1 MRRPLQALDKAPEE
15 LTRGRL
21 KRIGEGVGK
30 VVYASEHWVV
40 KRDRGASEIIAL
52 ILIWRLMKRLEK
64 ILPRRFASRWTSR
77 PSAALRV
84 LRMALQSV
92 VSLVPKAVWFST
104 HWGRMWQKFVHRDVR
119 GEYLAVKHLSGTS
132 LVPETVTFPPTL
144 VRVGGWPGWLV
155 VTEATKRV
163 EETLYDRLKKLASE
177 GRWDEVE
184 RWLERLLE
192 LRRAGWR
199 RGVFSV
205 DAHLKNFGVIQSRVV
220 LIDAGGL
227 TDHWEDVE
235 QHLASMARN
244 GPPSHQFGLAEILKD
259 APPDLAARF
268 DARWREI
275 TEPRAIRDL
284 WPASQ
289 L

>member
-1 MRRPLQALDKAPEE
+1 MRSPLQALDRAPEE
-15 LTRGRL
+15 LTAGRL

-30 VVYASEHWVV
+30 VVYASDHWVV

-52 ILIWRLMKRLEK
+52 ILIWRLMKRLERF
-64 ILPRRFASRWTSR
+64 LPRRLAARWASH
-77 PSAALRV
+77 PSTALRM
-84 LRMALQSV
+84 LRLALQTI
-92 VSLVPKAVWFST
+92 VSLVPRTFWFST
-104 HWGRMWQKFVHRDVR
+104 HWGRIWQKFVHRDVR

-155 VTEATKRV
+155 VTEATERV
-163 EETLYDRLKKLASE
+163 EETLYDRLKKLAAE
-177 GRWDEVE
+177 GRWKEVE

-227 TDHWEDVE
+227 TDRWEDVE
-235 QHLASMARN
+235 QHLASIARN
-244 GPPSHQFGLAEILKD
+244 GRPSQQFGLAEILKD
-259 APPDLAARF
+259 APELAERF
-268 DARWREI
+268 DQRWRQIADIEVV
-275 TEPRAIRDL
+275 RDL
-284 WPASQ
+284 WPARTSG
-289 L
+289 